1 MIEEVAA
8 ASKTTLTSYSP
19 ALGYTIEPLLNI
31 FFTYVLPLMFLSKNL
46 VQLLLLLLLLL
57 LVRVFFI
64 VGSIRA
70 CIEGSYSPALRAG
83 QLGSCCGEQNYANF
97 L

>member
-31 FFTYVLPLMFLSKNL
+31 FFANVLPLMFLSKNL
-46 VQLLLLLLLLL
+46 VQLL

-70 CIEGSYSPALRAG
+70 CIEGTYSPALRAG
-83 QLGSCCGEQNYANF
+83 Q
-97 L
+97 